1 MKTATKNNVFRL
13 RLPAMTSYFC
23 GRHASP
29 AAVAARRRGNAAGS
43 HGGRAKYGKRERRKS
58 RLEER
63 AARVELGPA
72 S

>member
-1 MKTATKNNVFRL
+1 MKTVIRL

-29 AAVAARRRGNAAGS
+29 VAVAAHRRGNAAGS
-43 HGGRAKYGKRERRKS
+43 HGGNAKYGKHQRRRN

-63 AARVELGPA
+63 SARLLAPEIF
-72 S
+72 